1 MCIRRPMR
9 QWLKG
14 MHAWNFLKKN
24 DVPGVAKSGQAGNGQ
39 GRKWTRAGS
48 GQGPEQGR
56 DRPQRTAAV
65 DSTFLELAWR
75 SCSSLQ
81 KPTRRPRR

>member
-14 MHAWNFLKKN
+14 MHEWNLL

-48 GQGPEQGR
+48 GQGPSRERHSDTCLGWGR
-56 DRPQRTAAV
+56 WTMERLKGMHA
-65 DSTFLELAWR
+65 
-75 SCSSLQ
+75 
-81 KPTRRPRR
+81 